1 MATHYTGS
9 VKEVNVLNSY
19 IKLVRAYESIN
30 SRLYM
35 KLAKEGLTLSQFYM
49 LDVLYHL
56 GPMNQK
62 ELGKK
67 IFRSEGNITMV
78 VNNLEKRKLIKKKQ
92 SGDDKRVYIIRVKN
106 EGRELYEKIFPK
118 FLKTIT
124 SEFEGIKEKEHKE
137 FQKICKRIGLKSY
150 E

>member
-1 MATHYTGS
+1 MATHYKGS
-9 VKEVNVLNSY
+9 LKEVNVLNSY
-19 IKLVRAYESIN
+19 IKLVRAYEAIS

-35 KLAKEGLTLSQFYM
+35 KLDKEGLTESQFYL

-78 VNNLEKRKLIKKKQ
+78 VNNLEKQKLIKKKQ
-92 SGDDKRVYIIRVKN
+92 SGEDKRVYIIKLKN
-106 EGRELYEKIFPK
+106 EGKELYEKVFPK
-118 FLKTIT
+118 FLKAIM
-124 SEFEGIKEKEHKE
+124 SEFEEIKEKEHKE
-137 FQKICKRIGLKSY
+137 FQKVCKRIGIKA
-150 E
+150 

>member
-1 MATHYTGS
+1 MGTHFKGS
-9 VKEVNVLNSY
+9 STEVNALNSY
-19 IKLVRAYESIN
+19 IKLVRAFESTS

-35 KLAKEGLTLSQFYM
+35 KLAKEGLTESQFFT

-56 GPMNQK
+56 APMNQK

-78 VNNLEKRKLIKKKQ
+78 VNNLEKQKLVKKKQ
-92 SGDDKRVYIIRVKN
+92 SEDDKRVYIIKLKN
-106 EGRELYEKIFPK
+106 EGKELYEKVFPK
-118 FLKTIT
+118 FLKIIM

-137 FQKICKRIGLKSY
+137 FQKVCKKIGLKA
-150 E
+150 

>member
-1 MATHYTGS
+1 MGTNYKGS
-9 VKEVNVLNSY
+9 IKELAILNSY
-19 IKLVRAYESIN
+19 IKLVRAFESIS

-35 KLAKEGLTLSQFYM
+35 KLDGEGLTESQFYL

-62 ELGKK
+62 ELGNK

-92 SGDDKRVYIIRVKN
+92 SGEDKRVYIIKLKN
-106 EGRELYEKIFPK
+106 EGRELYEKFFPK
-118 FLKTIT
+118 FLKTIMN
-124 SEFEGIKEKEHKE
+124 EFEGIKEKEHKE
-137 FQKICKRIGLKSY
+137 FQKICKRIGIKA
-150 E
+150 